1 VCGIAGWFAPAGAPV
16 DPEVLRRMT
25 ATLAHR
31 GPDGEGMVT
40 GAGFGLGHRRLSIVD
55 LSGGAQPMQEP
66 GGEITVCFNGEIYNH
81 RSLRRDLE
89 WYGHRFATQ
98 SDTEALVHGHRQWGE
113 RLPSRLNGMFAYA
126 IWDART
132 RTGWLA
138 RDRFGEKPL
147 YLAHLSDGSLLFAS
161 ELRALLEHPRI
172 ERRMSV
178 PAIATYLTLEYLPWP
193 QSPIVGIEKLE
204 PGTCLR
210 WHDGEVVRSRFAEVG
225 FEPDEDVRSDD
236 EWVEQVREELAQSV
250 KLRMMADVPL
260 GVFLSGGVDSS
271 SIAALM
277 GEAVPPG
284 EIHTFSIAF
293 EDPSFDESGY
303 ARAVAEALGT
313 THHVRSFSEQTLLDL
328 VPKLMAHMDEP
339 FGDPSLL
346 PTHLLALFTRE
357 HVKVA
362 LGGDGGDELFMGYE
376 TFRADTAARAFRRLP
391 PWARRSAERLA
402 ESMPVRTSNFS
413 LDFVAKSFV
422 RGADSDDALRHTRW
436 LASSVPHSADD
447 PLRTELRET
456 IPDTRIYGVMANP
469 YLDCRDGDHL
479 QRLSFAYIR
488 SYLAEDIL
496 TKVDRATMAAG
507 LEARAP
513 FLDPA
518 LVRLAA
524 RMPARLKLRH
534 GFSAKWAL
542 KRAVED
548 SLPGFVTRRK
558 KKGFGVPIARWL
570 NGPLR
575 ETADRLLDPVRIE
588 AGGILDAR
596 VVSRLLSEHRAGTRD
611 HRKPLWTLM
620 MLEAWRERWRIS
632 T

>member
-362 LGGDGGDELFMGYE
+362 LGGDGGAPRGVDAGPHLELLARLRRQVV
-376 TFRADTAARAFRRLP
+376 RARCGLRRCVAPHPLARLVRAPQRRRPAADRASRDHPRHPDLRGDGQPLPRLP
-391 PWARRSAERLA
+391 RWRS
-402 ESMPVRTSNFS
+402 P
-413 LDFVAKSFV
+413 
-422 RGADSDDALRHTRW
+422 
-436 LASSVPHSADD
+436 
-447 PLRTELRET
+447 
-456 IPDTRIYGVMANP
+456 
-469 YLDCRDGDHL
+469 
-479 QRLSFAYIR
+479 
-488 SYLAEDIL
+488 
-496 TKVDRATMAAG
+496 AA
-507 LEARAP
+507 AV
-513 FLDPA
+513 
-518 LVRLAA
+518 VRLH
-524 RMPARLKLRH
+524 PQ
-534 GFSAKWAL
+534 
-542 KRAVED
+542 
-548 SLPGFVTRRK
+548 LPR
-558 KKGFGVPIARWL
+558 
-570 NGPLR
+570 
-575 ETADRLLDPVRIE
+575 
-588 AGGILDAR
+588 GGHPDQ
-596 VVSRLLSEHRAGTRD
+596 G
-611 HRKPLWTLM
+611 
-620 MLEAWRERWRIS
+620 
-632 T
+632 